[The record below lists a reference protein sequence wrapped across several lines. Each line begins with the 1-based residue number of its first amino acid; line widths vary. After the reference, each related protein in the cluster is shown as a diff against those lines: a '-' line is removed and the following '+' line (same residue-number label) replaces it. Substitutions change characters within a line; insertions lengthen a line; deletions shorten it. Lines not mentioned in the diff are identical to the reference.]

1 MLYMLRH
8 VVIAC
13 STQTDRHAELESSC
27 KYMTKIVVLFLYLV
41 FQEDQLF
48 IHWGTSVTAALAH
61 FNMFCFV
68 LKQMKSLSLLC
79 NDANGEKYWSQKL
92 KLM

>member
-1 MLYMLRH
+1 MLYMLWH

-13 STQTDRHAELESSC
+13 STQTDRHTELESSC
-27 KYMTKIVVLFLYLV
+27 KYVTKIVVLFLYLV
-41 FQEDQLF
+41 FHEDPLF
-48 IHWGTSVTAALAH
+48 IHWGTSAALEN

-68 LKQMKSLSLLC
+68 FKQIKSLSLLC
-79 NDANGEKYWSQKL
+79 NDAKEEKYWSQKL